1 MDLSGRPALKNRE
14 APQTLRSVKQYDRKY
29 SLRYSENPSERSV
42 ERYREPH
49 LELSRP
55 VRYSRLLLN
64 FVKVLAVLLV
74 LAVAVNFAYDYA
86 QEKVGRREV
95 EIQKLKAI
103 KPLYY
108 EGEPMTRE
116 WARKAMKNREYMG
129 HWYECLGEG
138 AVTVFLW
145 FVL

>member
-1 MDLSGRPALKNRE
+1 MGVGWSTVDPATIKTHRLKSVLLKDMFELLFKYPR
-14 APQTLRSVKQYDRKY
+14 AVFAKGTLV
-29 SLRYSENPSERSV
+29 
-42 ERYREPH
+42 
-49 LELSRP
+49 
-55 VRYSRLLLN
+55 LLGAWPWWV
-64 FVKVLAVLLV
+64 FVLLV